1 MVVPLPML
9 VQTQLLRLSRS
20 RVQLQIHCRLPTRGT
35 ADSPHQTLLHAFTP
49 GLLDKT
55 NSPTQHHL
63 DRQLLAL
70 MHLGNKLELAHHPH
84 LPHDVSRWLWTL
96 SFNAY
101 VNR

>member
-20 RVQLQIHCRLPTRGT
+20 RVQLQIRCRLPIRGT
-35 ADSPHQTLLHAFTP
+35 EDSPHQTLRHAFTP
-49 GLLDKT
+49 GQLDKT
-55 NSPTQHHL
+55 NSPPQHHL

-70 MHLGNKLELAHHPH
+70 TPLGNRLELAHHPH

-101 VNR
+101 VKR